1 MLMADITGKN
11 VLVVEDDIFLAQL
24 LSNRIAKVGVKVLRA
39 SDGDEGLKILKDGK
53 PDLVLLDLI
62 LPKKSG
68 FELLEEMRADPAI
81 QGTPVI
87 IISNLGQESDIAKGK
102 ELGAVEYFVKAK
114 TPIDDL
120 VERVK
125 NILSS

>member
-1 MLMADITGKN
+1 MSAITGEN
-11 VLVVEDDIFLAQL
+11 ILVIEYDMFLAQL
-24 LSNRIAKVGVKVLRA
+24 LTNRIAKVGVKVLRA
-39 SDGDEGLKILKDGK
+39 SDGDDGLKMLKTEK

-68 FELLEEMRADPAI
+68 FELLEDMRSDPST

-87 IISNLGQESDIAKGK
+87 IVSNLGQESDVARGR

-114 TPIDDL
+114 TSIDGL

-125 NILSS
+125 TID

>member
-1 MLMADITGKN
+1 MVDITGKN
-11 VLVVEDDIFLAQL
+11 ILVVEDDMFLAQL
-24 LSNRIAKVGVKVLRA
+24 LTNRIAKAGVKVLRA
-39 SDGDEGLKILKDGK
+39 SDGDDGLKMLREEK

-68 FELLEEMRADPAI
+68 FELLEEMRADPAL

-87 IISNLGQESDIAKGK
+87 IISNLGQESDITKGK
-102 ELGAVEYFVKAK
+102 ELGAIEYFVKAK
-114 TPIDDL
+114 TSIDDL

-125 NILSS
+125 VILSK

>member
-1 MLMADITGKN
+1 MVDITGKK
-11 VLVVEDDIFLAQL
+11 VLVVEDDVFLAQL
-24 LSNRIAKVGVKVLRA
+24 LTNRIEKIGAKVLRA
-39 SDGDEGLKILKDGK
+39 ADGEEGIKMIKENR

-68 FELLEEMRADPAI
+68 FELLEDMRSDPST

-87 IISNLGQESDIAKGK
+87 IVSNLGQESDITRGK
-102 ELGAVEYFVKAK
+102 DLGAVEYFIKAK
-114 TPIDDL
+114 TSIDGL

-125 NILSS
+125 TILTEG